1 MPAAIGLTIIAEVTL
16 IPFGHGPLHDHRII
30 RDEETGD
37 GRLDTLK
44 VFLGFNA
51 EPAHKTYCRQAEQGG
66 QDAISPSFD
75 SARTVAPFRRWFG
88 PEERAERPH
97 RPTKVKFQIVR
108 PAHRQQLAHQEIR
121 FFLRAGV
128 HVPCDRGYTAQAS

>member
-51 EPAHKTYCRQAEQGG
+51 ETAHKTYCRQAEQGG
-66 QDAISPSFD
+66 QDAISPSSFD
-75 SARTVAPFRRWFG
+75 SFDSRASTSIAILPSFIWLPAPG
-88 PEERAERPH
+88 L
-97 RPTKVKFQIVR
+97 V
-108 PAHRQQLAHQEIR
+108 
-121 FFLRAGV
+121 
-128 HVPCDRGYTAQAS
+128 